1 MEEEKKHCGVVSIIG
16 RPSSGKSTFLN
27 RVAGGKVSIVSKMP
41 QTTLSAIRGIVTLP
55 QGQIIFI
62 DTPGYN
68 CSTSN
73 FNLKLQEIA
82 VQSLNDADI
91 ILYLIDVTRCFGDEE
106 EAIIKIL
113 QKISKPIA
121 IAFNKIDDKNANR
134 SLSFVSLEKH
144 FNEFSDKELMLKVGE
159 PVLFDISAKT
169 GEGIDELLQT
179 LLSNLPLSPLL
190 YPQEFYTD
198 QDVSF
203 RIEEIIREQIILNTK
218 DEVPHATYVKIEEM
232 KMQKNGKRLNVT
244 ACLYADR
251 ESQKG
256 ILIGKDASVIK
267 KIRINAEKELFKLF
281 PYFVSLEL
289 KVKVDKNWRAR
300 EGRRIVY

>member
-1 MEEEKKHCGVVSIIG
+1 MEEKQKRCGVVSIIG

-27 RVAGGKVSIVSKMP
+27 YVAGGKVSIVSKMP
-41 QTTLSAIRGIVTLP
+41 QTTLSAIRGIVTEP
-55 QGQIIFI
+55 EGQIIFI

-68 CSTSN
+68 ISTSN

-91 ILYLIDVTRCFGDEE
+91 VLYIIDVTRSFGDEE

-113 QKISKPIA
+113 QKVSKPIV

-134 SLSFVSLEKH
+134 SLSFISLQKH
-144 FNEFSDKELMLKVGE
+144 FAKPSGDASSLKVGE
-159 PVLFDISAKT
+159 PTLFDISAKT
-169 GEGIDELLQT
+169 GEGVDALIRILLA
-179 LLSNLPLSPLL
+179 NLPESPLL
-190 YPQEFYTD
+190 YPPEFYTD

-218 DEVPHATYVKIEEM
+218 DEVPHATYVKIDDM
-232 KMQKNGKRLNVT
+232 KMQKNGKRLNVK
-244 ACLYADR
+244 ASLYADR

-267 KIRINAEKELFKLF
+267 KIRINAEKELFRIF
-281 PYFVSLEL
+281 PYFISLEL

-300 EGRRIVY
+300 EGRN

>member
-1 MEEEKKHCGVVSIIG
+1 MEEKRCGIVSIIG

-27 RVAGGKVSIVSKMP
+27 RVCGGKVSIVSRMP
-41 QTTLSAIRGIVTLP
+41 QTTLNAIRGIVTLP

-68 CSTSN
+68 VSTSN

-82 VQSLNDADI
+82 VQSLDDADI
-91 ILYLIDVTRCFGDEE
+91 ILYLIDVTRSFGDEE

-113 QKISKPIA
+113 QKVAKPIT
-121 IAFNKIDDKNANR
+121 IAFNKIDDKNANS
-134 SLSFVSLEKH
+134 SLSFVSLQKY
-144 FNEFSDKELMLKVGE
+144 FPKLSSDASTLKIAE
-159 PVLFDISAKT
+159 PTLFDISAKT
-169 GEGIDELLQT
+169 GEGIDDLLKT
-179 LLSNLPLSPLL
+179 LLANLPKSPLL
-190 YPQEFYTD
+190 YPPEFYTD

-203 RIEEIIREQIILNTK
+203 RIEQIIREQIILNTK
-218 DEVPHATYVKIEEM
+218 DEVPHATYVKVEDL
-232 KMQKNGKRLNVT
+232 KMQKNGKRLNVK
-244 ACLYADR
+244 ASLYADR

-256 ILIGKDASVIK
+256 ILIGKDASIIK

-281 PYFVSLEL
+281 PYFISLEL

-300 EGRRIVY
+300 EGRK

>member
-1 MEEEKKHCGVVSIIG
+1 MEEKRCGIVSIIG

-27 RVAGGKVSIVSKMP
+27 YVSGGKVSIVSKMP
-41 QTTLSAIRGIVTLP
+41 QTTLNAIRGIVTLP
-55 QGQIIFI
+55 NGQIIFI

-68 CSTSN
+68 ISTSV

-82 VQSLNDADI
+82 VQSLNDADV
-91 ILYLIDVTRCFGDEE
+91 ILYIIDVTRSFGEEE

-113 QKISKPIA
+113 QNVSKPIA
-121 IAFNKIDDKNANR
+121 IAFNKIDDKHANR
-134 SLSFVSLEKH
+134 SLSFVSLQTYFPKLS
-144 FNEFSDKELMLKVGE
+144 NDNSVLMVGV
-159 PVLFDISAKT
+159 PKLFDVSAKT
-169 GEGIDELLQT
+169 GEGIDVLIQ
-179 LLSNLPLSPLL
+179 SIVANLPLSPLL
-190 YPQEFYTD
+190 YPPEFYTD

-218 DEVPHATYVKIEEM
+218 DEVPHATYVKIDDM
-232 KMQKNGKRLNVT
+232 KMQKNGKRLNVKAT
-244 ACLYADR
+244 LYADR

-281 PYFVSLEL
+281 PYFISLEL
-289 KVKVDKNWRAR
+289 KVKVDKNWRVR
-300 EGRRIVY
+300 EGRRN

>member
-1 MEEEKKHCGVVSIIG
+1 MEEKQKRCGIVSIIG

-27 RVAGGKVSIVSKMP
+27 YVAGGKVSIVSKMP
-41 QTTLSAIRGIVTLP
+41 QTTLSAIRGIVTEP
-55 QGQIIFI
+55 EGQIIFI

-68 CSTSN
+68 ISTSN

-91 ILYLIDVTRCFGDEE
+91 VLYIIDVTRSFGDEE
-106 EAIIKIL
+106 QAIIGIL
-113 QKISKPIA
+113 QKISKPIV

-134 SLSFVSLEKH
+134 SLSFVSLQKH
-144 FNEFSDKELMLKVGE
+144 FSNLSGDTSSLNVGE
-159 PVLFDISAKT
+159 PTLFDISAKT
-169 GEGIDELLQT
+169 GEGVDALIRILLA
-179 LLSNLPLSPLL
+179 NLPESPLL
-190 YPQEFYTD
+190 YPPEFYTD

-218 DEVPHATYVKIEEM
+218 DEVPHATYVKIDDM
-232 KMQKNGKRLNVT
+232 KMQKNGKRLNVK
-244 ACLYADR
+244 ASLYADR

-267 KIRINAEKELFKLF
+267 KIRINAEKELFRIF
-281 PYFVSLEL
+281 PYFISLEL

-300 EGRRIVY
+300 EGRG

>member
-1 MEEEKKHCGVVSIIG
+1 MEEKQKRCGIVSIIG

-27 RVAGGKVSIVSKMP
+27 YVAGGKVSIVSKMP
-41 QTTLSAIRGIVTLP
+41 QTTLSAIRGIVTEP
-55 QGQIIFI
+55 EGQIIFI

-68 CSTSN
+68 ISTSN

-91 ILYLIDVTRCFGDEE
+91 VLYIIDVTRSFGDEE
-106 EAIIKIL
+106 QAIIGIL
-113 QKISKPIA
+113 QKISKPIV

-134 SLSFVSLEKH
+134 SLSFVSLQKH
-144 FNEFSDKELMLKVGE
+144 FSNLSGDTSSLNVGE
-159 PVLFDISAKT
+159 PTLFDISAKT
-169 GEGIDELLQT
+169 GEGIDILRKSLLA
-179 LLSNLPLSPLL
+179 NLPESPLL
-190 YPQEFYTD
+190 YPPEFYTD

-218 DEVPHATYVKIEEM
+218 DEVPHATYVKIDDM
-232 KMQKNGKRLNVT
+232 KMQKNGKRLNVK
-244 ACLYADR
+244 ASLYADR

-256 ILIGKDASVIK
+256 ILIGKEASVIK
-267 KIRINAEKELFKLF
+267 KIRINAEKELFRIF
-281 PYFVSLEL
+281 PYFISLEL

-300 EGRRIVY
+300 EGRG

>member
-1 MEEEKKHCGVVSIIG
+1 MEEKQKHCGVVSIIG
-16 RPSSGKSTFLN
+16 RPSAGKSTFLN

-68 CSTSN
+68 ISTSN

-82 VQSLNDADI
+82 VQSLNDADVV
-91 ILYLIDVTRCFGDEE
+91 LYIIDVTRSFGDEE
-106 EAIIKIL
+106 QAIIGIL
-113 QKISKPIA
+113 QKISKPIV

-134 SLSFVSLEKH
+134 SLSFISLQKH
-144 FNEFSDKELMLKVGE
+144 FAKFCNDNSILKVGE
-159 PVLFDISAKT
+159 PTLFDISAKT
-169 GEGIDELLQT
+169 GEGVDALIRILLA
-179 LLSNLPLSPLL
+179 NLPESPLL
-190 YPQEFYTD
+190 YPPEFYTD

-218 DEVPHATYVKIEEM
+218 DEVPHATYVKIDDM
-232 KMQKNGKRLNVT
+232 KMQKNGKRLNVK
-244 ACLYADR
+244 ASLYADR

-267 KIRINAEKELFKLF
+267 KIRINAEKELFRIF
-281 PYFVSLEL
+281 PYFISLEL

-300 EGRRIVY
+300 EGRN

>member
-1 MEEEKKHCGVVSIIG
+1 MEEKHCGVVSIIG

-41 QTTLSAIRGIVTLP
+41 QTTLSAIRGIVTLA
-55 QGQIIFI
+55 QGQVIFI

-68 CSTSN
+68 ISTN
-73 FNLKLQEIA
+73 GFNLKLQEIA

-91 ILYLIDVTRCFGDEE
+91 VLYLVDVTRSFGDEE

-113 QKISKPIA
+113 QNVSKPIV

-134 SLSFVSLEKH
+134 SLSFVSLQKY
-144 FNEFSDKELMLKVGE
+144 FAKLSSDISLLKVGE
-159 PVLFDISAKT
+159 PTLFDISAKT
-169 GEGIDELLQT
+169 GDGIDKLLKT
-179 LLSNLPLSPLL
+179 LLANLPKSLLL
-190 YPQEFYTD
+190 YPPEFYTD

-218 DEVPHATYVKIEEM
+218 DEVPHATYVKVEDL
-232 KMQKNGKRLNVT
+232 KMQKNGKRVNVK
-244 ACLYADR
+244 ASLYADR

-256 ILIGKDASVIK
+256 ILIGKDASIIK

-281 PYFVSLEL
+281 PYFISLEL
-289 KVKVDKNWRAR
+289 KVKVDKNWRTR
-300 EGRRIVY
+300 EGRR

>member
-1 MEEEKKHCGVVSIIG
+1 MEEKHCGVVSIIG

-41 QTTLSAIRGIVTLP
+41 QTTLSAIRGIVTLA
-55 QGQIIFI
+55 QGQVIFI

-68 CSTSN
+68 ISTN
-73 FNLKLQEIA
+73 GFNLKLQEIA

-91 ILYLIDVTRCFGDEE
+91 ILYLIDVTRSFGNEE

-113 QKISKPIA
+113 QNVSKPIVV
-121 IAFNKIDDKNANR
+121 AFNKIDDKNANR
-134 SLSFVSLEKH
+134 SLSFVSLQKY
-144 FNEFSDKELMLKVGE
+144 FAKLSTDVSLLKVGE
-159 PVLFDISAKT
+159 PTLFDISAKT
-169 GEGIDELLQT
+169 GDGIDKLLKT
-179 LLSNLPLSPLL
+179 LLASLPKSPLL
-190 YPQEFYTD
+190 YPPEFYTD

-218 DEVPHATYVKIEEM
+218 DEVPHATYVKVEDL
-232 KMQKNGKRLNVT
+232 KMQKNGKRVNVK
-244 ACLYADR
+244 ASLYADR

-256 ILIGKDASVIK
+256 ILIGKDASIIK

-281 PYFVSLEL
+281 PYFISLEL
-289 KVKVDKNWRAR
+289 KVKVDKNWRTR
-300 EGRRIVY
+300 EGRK

>member
-1 MEEEKKHCGVVSIIG
+1 MEEKRCGIVSIIG

-27 RVAGGKVSIVSKMP
+27 YVAGGKVSIVSKMP
-41 QTTLSAIRGIVTLP
+41 QTTLSAIRGIVTEP
-55 QGQIIFI
+55 EGQIIFI

-68 CSTSN
+68 ISTSN

-91 ILYLIDVTRCFGDEE
+91 VLYIIDVTRSFGDEE
-106 EAIIKIL
+106 QAIIGIL
-113 QKISKPIA
+113 KKISKPIV

-134 SLSFVSLEKH
+134 SLSFISLQKH
-144 FNEFSDKELMLKVGE
+144 FAKFCNDNSILKVGE
-159 PVLFDISAKT
+159 PTLFDISAKT
-169 GEGIDELLQT
+169 GEGIDILLKS
-179 LLSNLPLSPLL
+179 LLANLPESPLL
-190 YPQEFYTD
+190 YPPEFYTD

-218 DEVPHATYVKIEEM
+218 DEVPHATYVKIDDM
-232 KMQKNGKRLNVT
+232 KMQKNGKRLNVK
-244 ACLYADR
+244 ASLYADR

-256 ILIGKDASVIK
+256 ILIGKEASVIK
-267 KIRINAEKELFKLF
+267 KIRINAEKELFRIF
-281 PYFVSLEL
+281 PYFISLEL

-300 EGRRIVY
+300 EGRN

>member
-1 MEEEKKHCGVVSIIG
+1 MEEKRCGIVSIIG

-27 RVAGGKVSIVSKMP
+27 YVSGGKVSIVSKMP
-41 QTTLSAIRGIVTLP
+41 QTTLNAIRGIVTLP
-55 QGQIIFI
+55 NGQIIFI

-68 CSTSN
+68 ISTSV

-82 VQSLNDADI
+82 VQSLNDADV
-91 ILYLIDVTRCFGDEE
+91 ILYIIDVTRSFGEEE

-113 QKISKPIA
+113 QNVSKPIA
-121 IAFNKIDDKNANR
+121 IAFNKIDDKHANR
-134 SLSFVSLEKH
+134 SLSFVSLQTYFPKLS
-144 FNEFSDKELMLKVGE
+144 SDNSVLMVGV
-159 PVLFDISAKT
+159 PKLFDVSAKT
-169 GEGIDELLQT
+169 GEGIDVLIQ
-179 LLSNLPLSPLL
+179 SIVANLPLSPLL
-190 YPQEFYTD
+190 YPPEFYTD

-218 DEVPHATYVKIEEM
+218 DEVPHATYVKIDDM
-232 KMQKNGKRLNVT
+232 KMQKNGKRLNVKAT
-244 ACLYADR
+244 LYADR

-281 PYFVSLEL
+281 PYFISLEL
-289 KVKVDKNWRAR
+289 KVKVDKNWRVR
-300 EGRRIVY
+300 EGRHN

>member
-1 MEEEKKHCGVVSIIG
+1 MEEKRCGIVSIIG

-27 RVAGGKVSIVSKMP
+27 YVAGGKVSIVSKMP
-41 QTTLSAIRGIVTLP
+41 QTTLSAIRGIVTEP
-55 QGQIIFI
+55 EGQIIFI

-68 CSTSN
+68 ISTSN

-82 VQSLNDADI
+82 VQSLNDADVV
-91 ILYLIDVTRCFGDEE
+91 LYIIDVTRSFGNEE
-106 EAIIKIL
+106 QAIIGIL
-113 QKISKPIA
+113 QKISKPIV

-134 SLSFVSLEKH
+134 SLSFVSLQKH
-144 FNEFSDKELMLKVGE
+144 FAKLSSDASSLKVGE
-159 PVLFDISAKT
+159 PTLFDISAKT
-169 GEGIDELLQT
+169 GEGVDALIRILLA
-179 LLSNLPLSPLL
+179 NLPESPLL
-190 YPQEFYTD
+190 YPPEFYTD

-218 DEVPHATYVKIEEM
+218 DEVPHATYVKIDDM
-232 KMQKNGKRLNVT
+232 KMQKNGKRLNVK
-244 ACLYADR
+244 ASLYADR

-267 KIRINAEKELFKLF
+267 KIRINAEKELFRIF
-281 PYFVSLEL
+281 PYFISLEL

-300 EGRRIVY
+300 EGRG

>member
-1 MEEEKKHCGVVSIIG
+1 MEEKRCGIVSIIG

-41 QTTLSAIRGIVTLP
+41 QTTLSAIRGIVTEP
-55 QGQIIFI
+55 EGQIIFI

-68 CSTSN
+68 ISTSN

-82 VQSLNDADI
+82 VQSLNDADVV
-91 ILYLIDVTRCFGDEE
+91 LYIIDVTRSFGDEE
-106 EAIIKIL
+106 QAIIGIL
-113 QKISKPIA
+113 QKISKPIV

-134 SLSFVSLEKH
+134 SLSFVSLQKH
-144 FNEFSDKELMLKVGE
+144 FAKLSSDASSLKVGE
-159 PVLFDISAKT
+159 PTLFDISAKT
-169 GEGIDELLQT
+169 GEGVDALIRILLA
-179 LLSNLPLSPLL
+179 NLPESPLL
-190 YPQEFYTD
+190 YPPEFYTD

-218 DEVPHATYVKIEEM
+218 DEVPHTTYVKIDDM
-232 KMQKNGKRLNVT
+232 KMQKNGKRLNVK
-244 ACLYADR
+244 ASLYADR

-267 KIRINAEKELFKLF
+267 KIRINAEKELFRIF
-281 PYFVSLEL
+281 PYFISLEL

-300 EGRRIVY
+300 EGRK

>member
-1 MEEEKKHCGVVSIIG
+1 MEEKQKHCGVVSIIG

-27 RVAGGKVSIVSKMP
+27 HVAGGKVSIVSKMP
-41 QTTLSAIRGIVTLP
+41 QTTLSAIRGIVTTP

-68 CSTSN
+68 ISTSN

-91 ILYLIDVTRCFGDEE
+91 VLYIIDVTRSFGDEE

-113 QKISKPIA
+113 QKVSKPIV

-134 SLSFVSLEKH
+134 SLSFISLQR
-144 FNEFSDKELMLKVGE
+144 FFPELCSVASTLKIGE
-159 PVLFDISAKT
+159 PTLFDISAKT
-169 GEGIDELLQT
+169 GEGTDGLIQT
-179 LLSNLPLSPLL
+179 LLANLPESPLL
-190 YPQEFYTD
+190 YPPEFYTD

-203 RIEEIIREQIILNTK
+203 RIEEIVREQIILNTK
-218 DEVPHATYVKIEEM
+218 DEVPHATYVRIDDM

-244 ACLYADR
+244 ASLYADR
-251 ESQKG
+251 ESQKA

-281 PYFVSLEL
+281 PYFISLEL

-300 EGRRIVY
+300 EGRK